1 MIHALAAAVLAL
13 PLTASALHHD
23 SSFRRRHAGVA
34 HTPTYMRRAA
44 NYTIEDHYQ
53 GEDFLNWTF
62 FSDSDPTAGLVTYL
76 DANAAIGSG
85 LATVDCNNVTTL
97 AVDTNQ
103 TVSTGGS
110 RNSVRISSEKTYS
123 SGLFIADFA
132 QMPTGCGTWPA
143 YWTVSATATW
153 PQGGE
158 IDIIEGVNRNTQNQ
172 ITLHSG
178 DGCTLNSTA
187 NTTSH
192 LLGTTCTSSNN
203 DNAGCAYQQ
212 DDTTSFGAG
221 FNKIG
226 GGVFAHLW
234 NTDGITVWYFQRS
247 AIPSD
252 ITNKNPD
259 PTTWGTP
266 AAIFPSTGCDM
277 ASHFYDHSIV
287 IDTTICGDWA
297 GPAYTSSGCPGTC
310 QDAVA
315 NATNFADA
323 QWKINYIS
331 VYH

>member
-13 PLTASALHHD
+13 PLTA
-23 SSFRRRHAGVA
+23 VA

-85 LATVDCNNVTTL
+85 LATVDCDNVTTL

-103 TVSTGGS
+103 TVANGGT

-132 QMPTGCGTWPA
+132 QMPVGCGTWPA

-158 IDIIEGVNRNTQNQ
+158 VDIIEGVNRNTQNQ

-178 DGCTLNSTA
+178 DGCTLSGSP

-192 LLGTTCTSSNN
+192 LLGTQCASSNDN
-203 DNAGCAYQQ
+203 DAGCAYQQ

-221 FNKIG
+221 FNGAG

-234 NTDGITVWYFQRS
+234 NTDGITVWYFQRN

-259 PTTWGTP
+259 PTSWGTP
-266 AAIFPSTGCDM
+266 AAAFPSTSCDM

-297 GPAYTSSGCPGTC
+297 GPAYAASGCPGTC

-315 NATNFADA
+315 NATNFVDA

-331 VYH
+331 VYQ